1 MSVYTLQRET
11 FVPKPILPVFG
22 FFSRAENLQYLTPP
36 WLHFRILSPQPIL
49 MHEGAT
55 IAYKLRVRGIPVQW
69 LTQIE
74 RWNPPF
80 EFFDVQVKGPY
91 KIWRHT
97 HRFFEVEGG
106 TRIVDI
112 VNYALPLGPLGRVVH
127 KLLVAR
133 DLSAIFNYRQRRVR
147 ALLG

>member
-11 FVPKPILPVFG
+11 FVPKPILPVFR
-22 FFSRAENLQYLTPP
+22 FFSRADNLENITPP
-36 WLHFRILSPQPIL
+36 WLHFRILSPQPIR
-49 MHEGAT
+49 MREGAT
-55 IAYKLRVRGIPVQW
+55 IAYRLRVRGIPVRW
-69 LTQIE
+69 LTEIE

-80 EFFDVQVKGPY
+80 EFLDVQVRGPY
-91 KIWRHT
+91 KMWRHT

-106 TRIVDI
+106 TQIVDT

-127 KLLVAR
+127 RLLVAR
-133 DLSAIFNYRQRRVR
+133 DLSAIFDYRQRRVR